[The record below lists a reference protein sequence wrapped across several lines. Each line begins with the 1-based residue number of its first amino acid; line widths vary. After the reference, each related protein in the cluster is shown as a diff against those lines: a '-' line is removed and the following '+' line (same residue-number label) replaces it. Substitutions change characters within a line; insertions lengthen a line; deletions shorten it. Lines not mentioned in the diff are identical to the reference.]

1 MPTTKLRK
9 RILLISFFVILSG
22 GVITF
27 FSFSKSNK
35 PYFPAE
41 EPVIAEKVKLK
52 GFNNL
57 YKISD
62 SIYRSEQPGKE
73 EMKELEKFGIRTI
86 LNLRNYHNDKL
97 EANGTT
103 MTLER
108 IRMNAS
114 EISQEQIFQAMK
126 IIKNSPKPILIHCF
140 HGSDRTGCMVASYR
154 IIFQNWSK
162 EAAIDELKNPAFGY
176 HAKWFPNIL
185 DALNAMDVA
194 KMRKELGIK

>member
-1 MPTTKLRK
+1 MATAKLKK
-9 RILLISFFVILSG
+9 RLILISFFVILSG

-35 PYFPAE
+35 PYFPVE
-41 EPVIAEKVKLK
+41 KPVAEKIELK

-62 SIYRSEQPGKE
+62 SVYRSEQPGKD
-73 EMKELEKFGIRTI
+73 EMKELEKLGIHTI
-86 LNLRNYHNDKL
+86 LNLRNYHNDKH
-97 EANGTT
+97 EANGTSLK
-103 MTLER
+103 LER

-114 EISQEQIFQAMK
+114 AISQDQIFEAMK
-126 IIKNSPKPILIHCF
+126 IIKNSPKPVLIHCF

-185 DALNAMDVA
+185 DALNAMDVE
-194 KMRKELGIK
+194 KMRKELEIK